1 MWYGFRARPISISTT
16 RFEDPML
23 RNVLG
28 PFCGLVCLL
37 LCATVVRAETIPL
50 ALPPDHKTVIAKPSG
65 ETSAQTLAA
74 VARELTRRYPGP
86 EDAHVIVVD
95 VRQQRLYLLDH
106 GRLQVSYRV
115 STSQWGIGNREGS
128 NRTPVGVFRI
138 AQKFGEG
145 APAGSIF
152 KSRRDTGELARII
165 TNPENRSERDLVTS
179 RVMWLTGLQPG
190 FNEGGDVD
198 THSRYI
204 YIHGT
209 PEEGRI
215 GIPSS
220 HGCVR
225 MLNADVIAL
234 FNRVPVGTLVYIAS
248 GDRPLNEIP
257 DGS

>member
-1 MWYGFRARPISISTT
+1 
-16 RFEDPML
+16 ML

-28 PFCGLVCLL
+28 PLCGLVSLL
-37 LCATVVRAETIPL
+37 LCATAVRAETIPL
-50 ALPPDHKTVIAKPSG
+50 ALPPDHKTVIATPSG
-65 ETSAQTLAA
+65 EASAQTLAA
-74 VARELTRRYPGP
+74 VARELARRYPGP

-106 GRLQVSYRV
+106 GHVQLTYRV

-145 APAGSIF
+145 APAGTIF
-152 KSRRDTGELARII
+152 KSRRDTGKLARII

-225 MLNADVIAL
+225 MMNKDVIEL
-234 FNRVPVGTLVYIAS
+234 FSQVPVGTLVYIAP
-248 GDRPLNEIP
+248 GNRPLTDIP
-257 DGS
+257 NHF

>member
-1 MWYGFRARPISISTT
+1 MSRSVLLAGGLVS
-16 RFEDPML
+16 L
-23 RNVLG
+23 LVLG
-28 PFCGLVCLL
+28 T
-37 LCATVVRAETIPL
+37 TVAEAQTISLP
-50 ALPPDHKTVIAKPSG
+50 LPPDAKTVIGKP
-65 ETSAQTLAA
+65 TATASAAELAA
-74 VARELTRRYPGP
+74 VAHELRKRYPGP
-86 EDAHVIVVD
+86 HDDHVIVVD
-95 VRQQRLYLLDH
+95 IRQQRLYLLHD
-106 GRLQVSYRV
+106 GRLQASYPV

-138 AQKFGEG
+138 AQKFGQG
-145 APAGSIF
+145 AAPGSIF
-152 KSRRDTGELARII
+152 KSRRDTGQIARII

-215 GIPSS
+215 GMPSS

-225 MLNADVIAL
+225 MKNDEVIAL
-234 FNRVPVGTLVYIAS
+234 FNRVPVGTLVYIAP
-248 GDRPLNEIP
+248 GDRPLTDIP
-257 DGS
+257 NRL